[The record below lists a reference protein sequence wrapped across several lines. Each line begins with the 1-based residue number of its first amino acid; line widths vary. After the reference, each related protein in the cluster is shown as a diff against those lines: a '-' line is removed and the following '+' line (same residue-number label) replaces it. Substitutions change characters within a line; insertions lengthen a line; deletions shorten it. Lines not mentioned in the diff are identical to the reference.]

1 QGLGAHLRPLR
12 LRGDGGRP
20 LPRQLPWRHRPHV
33 RRRLRP
39 PRRRSRGGRV
49 ARGIDRSRARA
60 PGWERRIR
68 SVTTTRIGYVGLGTM
83 GGQMARRLVT
93 QGYRVT
99 GYDID
104 ATRAGRAKDGGVVL
118 ATSPAGAA
126 GGADGAFPSPPRPAP
141 GPRR

>member
-1 QGLGAHLRPLR
+1 M
-12 LRGDGGRP
+12 
-20 LPRQLPWRHRPHV
+20 
-33 RRRLRP
+33 
-39 PRRRSRGGRV
+39 
-49 ARGIDRSRARA
+49 
-60 PGWERRIR
+60 
-68 SVTTTRIGYVGLGTM
+68 TTTRIGYVGLGTM

-126 GGADGAFPSPPRPAP
+126 EGADIVFSSLPDPAAGRRVYLGPDGVLTGVKRAAAPIAVSPVDPAT
-141 GPRR
+141 